1 MAGMTIEAVLFDAD
15 GVIQVPTVDWQA
27 TLATF
32 LRPDQSADEFVLDLM
47 TSEGP
52 SVAGKGDFREATADV
67 LARWEVA
74 TPLADVLSLWEQFA
88 VVPEAIDVVQ
98 ELRAAGVPCHLATN
112 QQSYRRE
119 IMNDRRNYG
128 QWFDR
133 SFYSC
138 DLGVAKPD
146 PAYFKT
152 ILTAIDLPP
161 TSVLFVDDN
170 ANNVAGAREAG
181 LHAEVFHLSSGV
193 PVLRELLHGYGLP
206 VATDGPEQR
215 EQG

>member
-1 MAGMTIEAVLFDAD
+1 MSIDTVLFDAD
-15 GVIQVPTVDWQA
+15 GVIQRPTVDWQA

-52 SVAGKGDFREATADV
+52 SLAGKGDFRDAVASV
-67 LARWEVA
+67 LQRWEVT
-74 TPLADVLSLWEQFA
+74 TPLEQVLALWEQFVA
-88 VVPEAIDVVQ
+88 VPEAIDVVQ

-112 QQSYRRE
+112 QQAYRRE
-119 IMNDRRNYG
+119 IMNDRRDYG

-138 DLGVAKPD
+138 DLGVAKPE

-152 ILTAIDLPP
+152 ILSAIDQRAA
-161 TSVLFVDDN
+161 SVLFVDDN
-170 ANNVAGAREAG
+170 PDNVAGAREAG

-193 PVLRELLHGYGLP
+193 PVLRGLLHGYGLP
-206 VATDGPEQR
+206 VAADGPEQGQ
-215 EQG
+215 QG

>member
-1 MAGMTIEAVLFDAD
+1 MTIEAVLFDAD
-15 GVIQVPTVDWQA
+15 GVIQKPTVDWQA

-47 TSEGP
+47 ASEGP
-52 SVAGKGDFREATADV
+52 SLAGKGDFRDAMADV
-67 LARWEVA
+67 LTRWDVA
-74 TPLADVLSLWEQFA
+74 TPLTEVLSLWEQFA
-88 VVPEAIDVVQ
+88 AVPEAIDVVQ

-119 IMNDRRNYG
+119 IMNDRRDYG

-138 DLGVAKPD
+138 DLGVAKPE

-152 ILTAIDLPP
+152 ILTAIDQPP
-161 TSVLFVDDN
+161 ASVLFIDDN
-170 ANNVAGAREAG
+170 SRNIDGAREAG
-181 LHAEVFHLSSGV
+181 LYAEQFDLSSGV
-193 PVLRELLHGYGLP
+193 PVLRGLLHGYGLP
-206 VATDGPEQR
+206 VAADGPEQGQ
-215 EQG
+215 QG

>member
-1 MAGMTIEAVLFDAD
+1 MSIGTVLFDAD
-15 GVIQVPTVDWQA
+15 GVIQEPTVDWQA

-47 TSEGP
+47 KSEGP
-52 SVAGKGDFREATADV
+52 SLSGKGDFRDAMTEV
-67 LARWEVA
+67 LRRWEVS
-74 TPLADVLSLWEQFA
+74 TPLAEVLSLWEQFA
-88 VVPEAIDVVQ
+88 AVPEAIDVVQ

-119 IMNDRRNYG
+119 IMNDRRDYG

-138 DLGVAKPD
+138 DLKVAKPD

-152 ILTAIDLPP
+152 ILTAIDQPP

-170 ANNVAGAREAG
+170 ENNVAGAREAG
-181 LHAEVFHLSSGV
+181 LRAELFHLSSGV
-193 PVLRELLHGYGLP
+193 PALRGLLHGYGLP

-215 EQG
+215 QQG